1 MLSLSTPY
9 PFFTDKGGDPL
20 DAGFIYIGQVS
31 QNPETAPVTVY
42 WDEAGTQPAAQPLR
56 TLNGYIVRNGTPTRA
71 YVAGDGFSMSVK
83 NSRGVLLY
91 YERQAAGFASL
102 GSSTDPDGGAGQVGF
117 GGTLDYP
124 ENTIGWAEQQRGVMA
139 CWIPG
144 YDPTGVAD
152 STLAIQTAISVATVL
167 ETYTVLITGKP
178 RITTSLS
185 YSVML
190 ALVGVN
196 GGDAFSNNFDTYPN
210 RIRCGDVTGYVFDQP
225 DVVDGSGGLSLTN
238 LCFDG
243 RTSAGVR
250 STSLTGFVKS
260 ATTSG
265 TSSFYLRG
273 VNCMFGNGDSTGD
286 MFNLDGQV
294 FSHFHNTMFSKWHFG
309 RVIKSGGSSTI
320 GTTQTWEKCYFTSA
334 RQVAEFTSDT
344 TDAHFLYCAI
354 ESCVTGVASV
364 SNNVTFTGG
373 YSENMGYDDSG
384 TGITTGIS
392 DRALGF
398 TDAPVI
404 SGKVNAVF
412 TCRFGQM
419 VFRDY
424 TFLATTGGKKWFDGI
439 GRTNGTN
446 SGGVIIVENLSL
458 AAGTINTLFT
468 ADGDTPSSRGSFEYH
483 MTVKRGSPTVLTAA
497 DARMLTLGR
506 VPIQWSD
513 GTTRPVDVCAGLF
526 SVPPLTVNGFSAV
539 PATYPDGGAW
549 VIGDT
554 AYKSPASLLQGT
566 ASAWIVT
573 TAGTTGAQFDT
584 HQFTAWSKS
593 EAVTT
598 GNNFVIPVQL
608 VEVGTVYVYEISA
621 TNAAATTQQYHATV
635 RITHLASGSS
645 AVVAEDLDLGA
656 TTISYTHT
664 NPITVANAS
673 GVTLTY
679 YGRLVSVGRTHA

>member
-1 MLSLSTPY
+1 MSAYLAPYFNTQFFDGANVAAGYKLYTYSSGTTTPKTAY
-9 PFFTDKGGDPL
+9 TNQAGTVAHTNPIIL
-20 DAGFIYIGQVS
+20 DADGRVPVQLWLGEGEYTFVLK
-31 QNPETAPVTVY
+31 TAADATVKT
-42 WDEAGTQPAAQPLR
+42 WDDAGPPQGA
-56 TLNGYIVRNGTPTRA
+56 
-71 YVAGDGFSMSVK
+71 F
-83 NSRGVLLY
+83 
-91 YERQAAGFASL
+91 
-102 GSSTDPDGGAGQVGF
+102 SSTTSATEGSGILGF
-117 GGTLDYP
+117 GGTLNYAV
-124 ENTIGWAEQQRGVMA
+124 NTIGWADQLRGVMA
-139 CWIPG
+139 AWFTG
-144 YDPTGVAD
+144 YDATGAAD
-152 STLAIQTAISVATVL
+152 STTAIQAAINFANAAGTHTVR
-167 ETYTVLITGKP
+167 ITGKP
-178 RITTSLS
+178 RITAALT
-185 YSVML
+185 YATML
-190 ALVGVN
+190 ALIGVN

-250 STSLTGFVKS
+250 STSLAGFVKS

-334 RQVAEFTSDT
+334 RQVAEFTSET
-344 TDAHFLYCAI
+344 TDAHFLYSVI

-364 SNNVTFTGG
+364 GNNVTFNGG

-404 SGKVNAVF
+404 AGKVNAVF

-424 TFLATTGGKKWFDGI
+424 TLLNTTGGKKWFDGI
-439 GRTNGTN
+439 GRANGTN
-446 SGGVIIVENLSL
+446 AGGVIVIENLSL
-458 AAGTINTLFT
+458 AAGTINTLFA
-468 ADGDTPSSRGSFEYH
+468 ADGDTPSSRSGFEYH
-483 MTVKRGSPTVLTAA
+483 LTVKRGSPTVLTAA

-526 SVPPLTVNGFSAV
+526 SVPPLTVNGFSAA
-539 PATYPDGGAW
+539 PAVYPDGGAW

-566 ASAWIVT
+566 TSAWICT

-598 GNNFVIPVQL
+598 GNNFVVPVQL

-621 TNAAATTQQYHATV
+621 TNAAATAQQYHATV
-635 RITHLASGSS
+635 RITHLSSGSS
-645 AVVAEDLDLGA
+645 AVVAEDLDTGA
-656 TTISYTHT
+656 TTISYSHT
-664 NPITVANAS
+664 NPITVANGS